1 MKSSVYL
8 NTLTKTAIMKKKII
22 GSIVGGLILFIWQ
35 ALSHTVLM
43 LHADQEKYTANQD
56 AILNFLGTQLQEE
69 GDYVMPNFPPGTSM
83 QDMQKQ
89 GEAFTGKPWARI
101 SFHKVYDMNMT
112 MPLVR
117 TFLVDFVLVLL
128 LCWILF
134 EFAKAGFGKIF
145 LCSLIVGLIA
155 FLNQAYTGYIWYHT
169 AGIYA
174 DLTDAVVSWGLCGIW
189 LGWWLRKK

>member
-1 MKSSVYL
+1 
-8 NTLTKTAIMKKKII
+8 MKKKII

-155 FLNQAYTGYIWYHT
+155 FLNQVYTGYIWYHT